1 MAFYPPFNLPFFN
14 NSRYLY
20 YNPSRDT
27 TLNNIKHNFNKTIN
41 TNKKKEKVSEGN
53 ETSEA
58 FFEIFGLKLFFDD
71 VLILCILYFLYTEKI
86 KNEEL
91 FICLILLLLS

>member
-1 MAFYPPFNLPFFN
+1 MLFYPPFSLPFFN

-20 YNPSRDT
+20 NNPSINKRI
-27 TLNNIKHNFNKTIN
+27 NNIQHNFNKTIN
-41 TNKKKEKVSEGN
+41 TNAKIKKVSEDN
-53 ETSEA
+53 ETSET

-71 VLILCILYFLYTEKI
+71 VLILCILYFLYTEEI

>member
-1 MAFYPPFNLPFFN
+1 MLFYPPFNLPFFN

-20 YNPSRDT
+20 NNPSLNKR
-27 TLNNIKHNFNKTIN
+27 LNNIQHDFNKQIN
-41 TNKKKEKVSEGN
+41 TNEKREKVPEDN

-58 FFEIFGLKLFFDD
+58 FFEILGLKLFFDD
-71 VLILCILYFLYTEKI
+71 VLILCIIYFLYTEKT